1 METATII
8 KLATEVAG
16 VLNKLLSN
24 MPTQEQV
31 KMEAFFKFLDAY
43 ETELK
48 KADADF
54 DRILLMR
61 QRKELLLDTVIE
73 QLRKGRG

>member
-8 KLATEVAG
+8 TLATEVAG
-16 VLNKLLSN
+16 VINKLLSN
-24 MPTQEQV
+24 MPTQEQ
-31 KMEAFFKFLDAY
+31 KSMDAFFKFLDSY

-61 QRKELLLDTVIE
+61 QRKELLLDTVIQ

>member
-24 MPTQEQV
+24 MPTQEQ
-31 KMEAFFKFLDAY
+31 KRMDSFFKFLDAY